1 MKLRPFLSVS
11 VAASLLAILPMAN
24 AQNVTATT
32 DPVGFI
38 TMNITAGTGSAK
50 KISLISA
57 PLLDVASING
67 SSTGN
72 LTAVTSTTLSCTSAN
87 WTAGA
92 LSQAATPFLIQIT
105 SGNAIGHM
113 LLISATT
120 NNTATTV
127 TINSDDVT
135 ASNSDIT
142 TLGIA
147 VGDSFKIIP
156 CDTLSS
162 FLGTPATTGV
172 LGNTSAAT
180 ADTVI
185 MMVNGISSSYF
196 YSSTLVRWTK
206 NAFGSADSSNVPIRP
221 NAGFQYCRL
230 GSTPLSLTV
239 TGSVPTIARK
249 APVKNSGITYLA
261 SYFPADVTLSSLGL
275 QSLSNWTTGASASVA
290 DTITIFST
298 GISSSYYHNG
308 TNWIKNA
315 FGSAN
320 SDSLVIPAGS
330 SVLINQRGTA
340 TLSSSFSQSSPYSL

>member
-1 MKLRPFLSVS
+1 MRLKSTSLTL
-11 VAASLLAILPMAN
+11 AAAVVLAALPLAN

-38 TMNITAGTGSAK
+38 TVNITAGTGSAK

-57 PLLDVASING
+57 PLLDVASITG
-67 SSTGN
+67 ASTGN
-72 LTAVTSTTLSCTSAN
+72 LTAVTSTTLSCASAN

-92 LSQAATPFLIQIT
+92 LSQAATPYLIQIT
-105 SGNAIGHM
+105 SGNATGQI
-113 LLISATT
+113 LLISTTT

-135 ASNSDIT
+135 AANSDISS
-142 TLGIA
+142 LGIA
-147 VGDSFKIIP
+147 AGDSFKIIP
-156 CDTLSS
+156 CDTLST

-172 LGNTSAAT
+172 LGNTTAAT

-185 MMVNGISSSYF
+185 MVVNGVSSTYF
-196 YSSTLVRWTK
+196 YSSTLARWTK

-230 GSTPLSLTV
+230 GNTALSLIV
-239 TGSVPTIARK
+239 TGNVPTIARK
-249 APVKNSGITYLA
+249 APVKNSGLTYLA
-261 SYFPADVTLSSLGL
+261 SFFPADVTLASTGL

-290 DTITIFST
+290 DTITIFSN
-298 GISSSYYHNG
+298 GISSTYFHNG

-320 SDSLVIPAGS
+320 SDSLLIPAGS

-340 TLSSSFSQSSPYSL
+340 TFSSSFSQTAPYSL

>member
-1 MKLRPFLSVS
+1 MKPPTSILSI
-11 VAASLLAILPMAN
+11 AAIVLAGTIASSF
-24 AQNVTATT
+24 AQNATT

-38 TMNITAGTGSAK
+38 TMNITAGTGAAK

-57 PLLDVASING
+57 PLLDVASVNG
-67 SSTGN
+67 SVTGS
-72 LTAVTSTTLSCTSAN
+72 LTGVTSTTLSCTSAN

-105 SGNAIGHM
+105 SGNAIGSM
-113 LLISATT
+113 LLISTTT
-120 NNTATTV
+120 NNTASTL

-135 ASNSDIT
+135 AANSDISS
-142 TLGIA
+142 LGIA

-156 CDTLSS
+156 CDTLST

-172 LGNTSAAT
+172 LGNTTAAT

-185 MMVNGISSSYF
+185 MMVNGVSSTYF
-196 YSSTLVRWTK
+196 YNSTLARWTK
-206 NAFGSADSSNVPIRP
+206 SAFGAADSSNVPIRP

-230 GSTPLSLTV
+230 GNTALSLTV

-261 SYFPADVTLSSLGL
+261 SFFPADVTLSSTGL
-275 QSLSNWTTGASASVA
+275 QSLSNWTTGASASVS

-298 GISSSYYHNG
+298 GISSTYYHNG
-308 TNWIKNA
+308 TNWIKSA
-315 FGSAN
+315 FGAAN

-330 SVLINQRGTA
+330 SVLINQRGAA
-340 TLSSSFSQSSPYSL
+340 TLSSSFSQSAPYSL

>member
-1 MKLRPFLSVS
+1 MKPSTSILSI
-11 VAASLLAILPMAN
+11 AAIVLAGTIASSS
-24 AQNVTATT
+24 AQNATT

-38 TMNITAGTGSAK
+38 TMNITAGTGAAK

-67 SSTGN
+67 SVTGS
-72 LTAVTSTTLSCTSAN
+72 LTGVTSTTLSCTSAN

-105 SGNAIGHM
+105 SGNATGHI
-113 LLISATT
+113 LLISTTT
-120 NNTATTV
+120 NNTDSTI

-135 ASNSDIT
+135 AANSNISS
-142 TLGIA
+142 LGIA
-147 VGDSFKIIP
+147 VGDSFKVIP
-156 CDTLSS
+156 CDTLST

-172 LGNTSAAT
+172 LGNTTPAT

-185 MMVNGISSSYF
+185 MMVNGISSTYF
-196 YSSTLVRWTK
+196 YSSTLARWTK
-206 NAFGSADSSNVPIRP
+206 NALGSADSSNVPIRP

-230 GSTPLSLTV
+230 GSSALSLTV

-261 SYFPADVTLSSLGL
+261 SFFPSDVTLSSTGL
-275 QSLSNWTTGASASVA
+275 QNLSNWTTGASASVA

-298 GISSSYYHNG
+298 GLSSTYYHNG
-308 TNWIKNA
+308 TNWVKNA
-315 FGSAN
+315 LGSAN

-340 TLSSSFSQSSPYSL
+340 TLSSSFSQAIPYSL